1 MPFSI
6 LKNSISLIIPLE
18 LKTTSQIMQY
28 FTEDFNNF
36 FKGLAPNNHKDWF
49 HKNKKTYER
58 AVKKAFARF
67 LTDLIQNIREKY
79 DPELDLEVKN
89 AVFRINR
96 DIRFSKDKTAYKLHV
111 SAIVSRGGRKNMQYP
126 GMYIQFGVGELS
138 IGGGTYRPE
147 KENLQLIREH
157 IVRNPEKV
165 KKLKANK
172 AFKEIYKEIQGEKNK
187 RIPKD
192 FKEAVLSEPLIANK
206 QFYFMAQYAD
216 DESILLK
223 DDLMDWALEHYEA
236 GMAWN
241 QFFVE
246 AMSVEQD

>member
-1 MPFSI
+1 
-6 LKNSISLIIPLE
+6 
-18 LKTTSQIMQY
+18 MQY
-28 FTEDFNNF
+28 FTEGFNNF

-49 HKNKKTYER
+49 HENKKTYER
-58 AVKKAFARF
+58 EVKKAFAKF
-67 LTDLIQNIREKY
+67 LGDLIQNIREKY

-96 DIRFSKDKTAYKLHV
+96 DIRFSKDKTPYKLQV

-126 GMYIQFGVGELS
+126 GMYIQFGVGEIWL
-138 IGGGTYRPE
+138 GGGMYRPE

-157 IVRNPEKV
+157 IVRNPEQV

-172 AFKEIYKEIQGEKNK
+172 AFKAIYSEIQGDKNK

-192 FKEAVLSEPLIANK
+192 FKEAVLSESLIANK
-206 QFYFMAQYAD
+206 QFYFMAQYED

-223 DDLMDWALEHYEA
+223 EDLMDWVLQHYEA

-246 AMSVEQD
+246 AMSVEQE